1 MMSNKGCMS
10 RRIAVIGG
18 GAAGMMAALHAAQHA
33 EVTVFEKQDRLL
45 RKVRASGN
53 GQCNIA
59 NAEPLRARY
68 HGDPDF
74 ADAVISAYPLARTRD
89 FFAAIGI
96 PFVET
101 TRGRLYPHS
110 RQAAAVC
117 SALEIEAMQRGVRL
131 ELSRKI
137 ERIDRQGSV
146 FSIHSPGGIQGS
158 FDCVILACGSC
169 AHPSLGGADYG
180 YALARSLGHSII
192 EPMPSILPVNV
203 PLKKLHRLEGIKWD
217 VALRVMADDGCR
229 AESEGELLF
238 TKYGLSGPATLEIA
252 RALHG
257 RGNPVIVLDLFP
269 TFSQDRL
276 AAMLD
281 DLLSLPGR
289 TAAQALEGILKKR
302 MPEVF
307 LELFGADPHEPLS
320 RRKDRHS
327 LAAFLK
333 AIRIT
338 PGPSRG
344 FAEAVVAA
352 GGVDTSEV
360 NPATMESRT
369 VPGLYLVGEL
379 LNVDGDSGGFNLQF
393 AWSSGALA
401 GIRSSS

>member
-1 MMSNKGCMS
+1 MST
-10 RRIAVIGG
+10 RIAVIGG
-18 GAAGMMAALHAAQHA
+18 GAAGMMAALHAAEHA

-59 NAEPLRARY
+59 NADPVRERY
-68 HGDPDF
+68 HGDPEF
-74 ADAVISAYPLARTRD
+74 ADAVIAAYPLARTRE
-89 FFAAIGI
+89 FFCAIGI

-101 TRGRLYPHS
+101 TRGRLYPHC

-117 SALEIEAMQRGVRL
+117 SAIEIEAMQRGVRL

-137 ERIDRQGSV
+137 ERIERNGSC
-146 FSIHSPGGIQGS
+146 FSVHSPGGTQGNY
-158 FDCVILACGSC
+158 DRVILACGSL
-169 AHPSLGGADYG
+169 AHPSLGGSEYG
-180 YALARSLGHSII
+180 YALARSLGHRVID
-192 EPMPSILPVNV
+192 PLPSILPVNV

-238 TKYGLSGPATLEIA
+238 TKYGLSGPATLEIS
-252 RALHG
+252 RAIHG
-257 RGNPVIVLDLFP
+257 GGNPVIVMDLFP
-269 TFSQDRL
+269 SFAEDRL
-276 AAMLD
+276 AEMLEG
-281 DLLSLPGR
+281 LLALPGR

-320 RRKDRHS
+320 RKKDRRS
-327 LAAFLK
+327 LAAYLK
-333 AIRIT
+333 AIRVT
-338 PGPSRG
+338 PGPCRG
-344 FAEAVVAA
+344 FGEAVVAA
-352 GGVDTSEV
+352 GGVDTREV
-360 NPATMESRT
+360 NPETMESRT
-369 VPGLYLVGEL
+369 VPGLYLAGEL